1 MKRGLVIGVLCAV
14 LAAAGVGVAALSETP
29 VLAGAKN
36 ERNPAA
42 DMAGATTVLA
52 FTRSRSG
59 DRNRYDAWAQEGSDA
74 PVKLNANGQAWTG
87 GIDYPIVPYQQVNSS
102 QSDIWLYDLSTDTTI
117 RQLAPVSTDKWEWHP
132 TFSGDLNDYHLLF
145 GRDNLS
151 SPRQRVVLHHHTTTG
166 THEDH
171 LLAEVTKASHYLQPD
186 QVNDDWATYTK
197 CTPNCNVFLHQ
208 ISTEETTKLAKP
220 VRNRPR
226 QQYAAGVSPDGAV
239 YFIRSGPRCGE
250 KVKIVRYDPAH
261 SDPTFG
267 TVLAAVPSGVDIAF
281 AFLHQQVD
289 GTRDLYY
296 DRVNCSTG
304 RFDVYKVTDPAG
316 P

>member
-1 MKRGLVIGVLCAV
+1 MKRGLVIGVLC
-14 LAAAGVGVAALSETP
+14 LALTAAGVGMAALETP

-42 DMAGATTVLA
+42 DMDGTTTVLA
-52 FTRSRSG
+52 FTRSRDG
-59 DRNRYDAWAQEGSDA
+59 NRNRYDAWTKRGDEAA
-74 PVKLNANGQAWTG
+74 FKLNTSGQAWTG
-87 GIDYPIVPYQQVNSS
+87 GIDYPIVPYQQINSG
-102 QSDIWLYDLSTDTTI
+102 QSNIWLYAFDTST
-117 RQLAPVSTDKWEWHP
+117 RQQAVVNTNKWEWHP
-132 TFSGDLNDYHLLF
+132 SFSGDLSAYNLLF
-145 GRDNLS
+145 GRDDTN
-151 SPRQRVVLHHHTTTG
+151 SPTQRVVLHMHPA
-166 THEDH
+166 H
-171 LLAEVTKASHYLQPD
+171 LDRVLETVTRASHYLQPD

-220 VRNRPR
+220 VQNRPR
-226 QQYAAGVSPDGAV
+226 QQYSAGVSPDGAV

-250 KVKIVRYDPAH
+250 KVKIVRYDPAR

-281 AFLHQQVD
+281 AFLHEQTD